1 MQPLRRLVPALIV
14 AIAVIAS
21 CGSDDGPEVLRSY
34 DVELRVDDST
44 DGDYGY
50 VATTEIPEFKVGDEV
65 TFIVDNTG
73 QFPHDLQVQAPDGD
87 IVGYADAVDPG
98 EQLELTTFLGQVEW
112 AWSPMHNAIH
122 AHYLATRR
130 DYWTVWVYW
139 FDDNASPW
147 RWRWWFQGWARRVKG
162 VDERT
167 AAFHLLTDL
176 WCEQRDSMSY
186 DHFHWINQ
194 EGIFDAAESHVG
206 RPPDLAHFHPVGS
219 IGKTI
224 SGKVIISNGIR

>member
-87 IVGYADAVDPG
+87 IVGYAEPVDPG
-98 EQLELTTFLGQVEW
+98 EQLELTTFLGQVG
-112 AWSPMHNAIH
+112 
-122 AHYLATRR
+122 
-130 DYWTVWVYW
+130 VYRLNCL
-139 FDDNASPW
+139 FDD
-147 RWRWWFQGWARRVKG
+147 
-162 VDERT
+162 
-167 AAFHLLTDL
+167 HLTQHDMQTLI
-176 WCEQRDSMSY
+176 EVQ
-186 DHFHWINQ
+186 
-194 EGIFDAAESHVG
+194 
-206 RPPDLAHFHPVGS
+206 PVQL
-219 IGKTI
+219 
-224 SGKVIISNGIR
+224 